1 MTFRSAT
8 VVLAASL
15 LTAFAQSPQSVASPQ
30 HAAHKRA
37 AVQRA
42 VVPPTPCGGDATLSI
57 SGPSASQ
64 GGLLL
69 ATLNAKS
76 PLTSVHAKW
85 DTQEISFWQ
94 SAQVSSHASS
104 SASFSPTRPQI
115 WHALVPVDLE
125 KAPGDYTFAVDLQPP
140 PTPMSSANCQI
151 TIHVTLGNFATESL
165 KVAPQFV
172 EPDPGQLARAKEEA
186 HRLRDIYATIT
197 PDKLWQ
203 GPFRVPLTGR
213 TSGANFGR
221 RRVLNGEPSSPH
233 TGVDFPAPTGTPVHA
248 AQAGRVVL
256 AEPLYFGGNSV
267 LIDHGWGVYTLYCH
281 LSVISVR
288 VGDALPSGALLGKVG
303 ATGRVT
309 GPHLHW
315 GLDIAG
321 ARVNALQILKFSGF

>member
-1 MTFRSAT
+1 MTFRSTTA
-8 VVLAASL
+8 VLAASL
-15 LTAFAQSPQSVASPQ
+15 LTAFAQSPWAVASPQ
-30 HAAHKRA
+30 HAAHKKA
-37 AVQRA
+37 PAPA
-42 VVPPTPCGGDATLSI
+42 VVPSTPCGADAVLSI
-57 SGPSASQ
+57 TATSASQ

-69 ATLNAKS
+69 ATLSSKS
-76 PLTSVHAKW
+76 PLTDVHAKW

-94 SAQVSSHASS
+94 SALASSRASS
-104 SASFSPTRPQI
+104 SASSAAAKPQI

-125 KAPGDYTFAVDLQPP
+125 KAPGDYAFAVDHQPP
-140 PTPMSSANCQI
+140 QTPASPANCQL
-151 TIHVTLGNFATESL
+151 TIHVTPGNFATESL

-172 EPDPGQLARAKEEA
+172 EPDPEQLARAKKEA
-186 HRLRDIYATIT
+186 QRLREIYATIT

-221 RRVLNGEPSSPH
+221 RRILNGEPSSPH

-267 LIDHGWGVYTLYCH
+267 LIDHGWGIYTLYCH
-281 LSVISVR
+281 LSVISVKM
-288 VGDALPSGALLGKVG
+288 GDALSAGTLVGKVG

-321 ARVNALQILKFSGF
+321 ARVNALQIIKFSGF